1 MKGLNYPSRAE
12 IAEAQRIC
20 AACGAAQTPS
30 SLTATDA
37 ERVRDNWLLKLDVL
51 DQRSAAQNANSAA
64 FSL

>member
-12 IAEAQRIC
+12 IAEAQRIVLV
-20 AACGAAQTPS
+20 QTPS

>member
-12 IAEAQRIC
+12 IAEAQRIVLV
-20 AACGAAQTPS
+20 QTPS

-37 ERVRDNWLLKLDVL
+37 ERVWDNWLLKLDVL